1 MGSKDMIIICANRNR
16 IESKNHTYLF
26 KSMEGQYFL
35 EVDDLECKFCE
46 QLAIQAIQE
55 QSARRKLLNDAK

>member
-1 MGSKDMIIICANRNR
+1 MGSKDMIIICANRNC
-16 IESKNHTYLF
+16 IESKNNTYLF

-46 QLAIQAIQE
+46 QLAIQE